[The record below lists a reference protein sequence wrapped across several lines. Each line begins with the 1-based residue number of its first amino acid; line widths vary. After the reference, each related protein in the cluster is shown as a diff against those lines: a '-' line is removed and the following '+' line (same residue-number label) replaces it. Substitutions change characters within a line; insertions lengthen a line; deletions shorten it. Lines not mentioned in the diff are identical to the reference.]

1 MSDPVFLITGASSG
15 IGAATARLAAA
26 EGYRVVLAARRAAL
40 LDELASELGSD
51 RALAVPCDVAD
62 WEQVRAMADRALEA
76 FGRIDAV
83 FANAGIS
90 SGGRSF
96 VDPDGSPEHW
106 RDIVL
111 ANVYGPIITARATLP
126 ALADTKG
133 HFVVTGSVAGRIPT
147 PGSLYSATKWAVTAF
162 AQNLRG
168 DLVDTGIR
176 VTLVQPG
183 LVDTDMVPANRKDH
197 AKLEPG
203 DIANAVLF
211 AVRQPRHVD
220 VNEIVVRP
228 VGQVSNR

>member
-1 MSDPVFLITGASSG
+1 VSEPVFLITGASSG

-26 EGYRVVLAARRAAL
+26 EGYRVVLAARREAL
-40 LDELASELGSD
+40 LEGLADELGRD

-62 WEQVRAMADRALEA
+62 WDQVRSMADRALEA
-76 FGRIDAV
+76 FGRIDVV

-90 SGGRSF
+90 SGARSF
-96 VDPDGSPEHW
+96 IEPDASPEHW

-111 ANVYGPIITARATLP
+111 ANVYGPIITARATLS
-126 ALADTKG
+126 ALAETNG

-168 DLVDTGIR
+168 DLVETGIR
-176 VTLVQPG
+176 VSVVQPG

-197 AKLEPG
+197 PKLEPS

-211 AVRQPRHVD
+211 AVRQPKHVD

-228 VGQVSNR
+228 VGQVSHR